1 LAQQVEEER
10 RQLEEEKW
18 RLEEE
23 KRKKLEEA
31 ERVYEVQ
38 LQEER
43 CQREKGKRKASVVK
57 ENEEDMEKEPSGSN
71 KRVSNKFPKENYQ
84 LIRR

>member
-1 LAQQVEEER
+1 
-10 RQLEEEKW
+10 LEEEKW

-31 ERVYEVQ
+31 ERVYEAQ

-43 CQREKGKRKASVVK
+43 CQREKGKWKASMV
-57 ENEEDMEKEPSGSN
+57 EEDEEDTKKEPSGSN
-71 KRVSNKFPKENYQ
+71 KKVSDKFLKENYQ
-84 LIRR
+84 LIRQ

>member
-1 LAQQVEEER
+1 
-10 RQLEEEKW
+10 LEEEKQ

-31 ERVYEVQ
+31 ERVYKVQ

-43 CQREKGKRKASVVK
+43 HWRKKGKQKASMVE
-57 ENEEDMEKEPSGSN
+57 ENDEDTKKEPSGSN
-71 KRVSNKFPKENYQ
+71 KKVSDKFSTN
-84 LIRR
+84 